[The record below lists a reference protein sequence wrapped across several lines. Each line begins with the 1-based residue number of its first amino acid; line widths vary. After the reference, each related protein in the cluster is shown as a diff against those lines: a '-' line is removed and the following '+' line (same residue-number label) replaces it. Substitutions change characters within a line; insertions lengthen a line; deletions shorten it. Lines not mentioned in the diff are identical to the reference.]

1 MRSRQEFIND
11 YQRSHLHPLNQW
23 IHIFCVP
30 LIFVSSAGLM
40 WSVSL
45 ARFFPEAGPALAP
58 WLNLAVL
65 VSLPILF
72 FYARL
77 GLSSFVSG
85 LAWTLVSAAVC
96 LAIQGAGWPLAWI
109 SGATWVLAW
118 AVQFYGHEV
127 EGARRPIPVARP
139 SRRRVS
145 KRLGTS
151 GSASVSRRSMR
162 PCDSFSHARR
172 RAASG

>member
-1 MRSRQEFIND
+1 MRTRQEFINE

-45 ARFFPEAGPALAP
+45 ARFWPSASPSLAP

-96 LAIQGAGWPLAWI
+96 FAIQAAGWPLAWI
-109 SGATWVLAW
+109 AAAIWVIAW

-127 EGARRPIPVARP
+127 EGAKPSLMDDLLFLLIGPLFVQDKVFAMLRGQGIAR
-139 SRRRVS
+139 
-145 KRLGTS
+145 
-151 GSASVSRRSMR
+151 A
-162 PCDSFSHARR
+162 
-172 RAASG
+172 

>member
-127 EGARRPIPVARP
+127 EGAKPSLMDDLLFLLIGPLFVQQKVIAMLRGQGIAR
-139 SRRRVS
+139 
-145 KRLGTS
+145 
-151 GSASVSRRSMR
+151 A
-162 PCDSFSHARR
+162 
-172 RAASG
+172 

>member
-1 MRSRQEFIND
+1 MRSRQEFMNE

-45 ARFFPEAGPALAP
+45 ARFFPQAGPALAP

-85 LAWTLVSAAVC
+85 LAWTLARHLYPGEQPLPAKG
-96 LAIQGAGWPLAWI
+96 AI
-109 SGATWVLAW
+109 VLAGTAAGIVF
-118 AVQFYGHEV
+118 AV
-127 EGARRPIPVARP
+127 ACSLTVALIVVVGMLR
-139 SRRRVS
+139 
-145 KRLGTS
+145 
-151 GSASVSRRSMR
+151 
-162 PCDSFSHARR
+162 
-172 RAASG
+172 